1 MSIVNVRHISK
12 NTVRVEP
19 ERGYNVVV
27 FLGKSPEITVASD
40 ASDETVRIQLVPPTS
55 RQTISLR
62 ACEDRVVE
70 IVYKDKVDEADGY

>member
-1 MSIVNVRHISK
+1 MSIVNVRHIDK

-19 ERGYNVVV
+19 EAGYNVIV

-40 ASDETVRIQLVPPTS
+40 KGDDTVRIQLVPANHN
-55 RQTISLR
+55 QTLSLR

-70 IVYKDKVDEADGY
+70 IVYTDKIDG